1 MKKNNLKEV
10 IKLCSINSPYE
21 NFSHSEK
28 PFVKAMKEICEWH
41 REHSDFYKKLLEVES
56 INLDEI
62 ETVEDCLKIPHL
74 WAHFFKTHE
83 LLSVPTADVYLHL
96 TSSGTSGQKSQIF
109 FDERTIKSAQS
120 MVDGIFEYYGWITP
134 KQKCNYVLFSY
145 ETESSSKLGTSYTD
159 NFLCKYA
166 PINEVFYALKLS
178 GNGGHEFDPFGTIK
192 SFQNYESQSL
202 PVRIF
207 GFPAFLY
214 FSLIR
219 MKNLNIPPVKLHPE
233 SLVFLG
239 GGWKGYADKQIEK
252 YELYALI
259 EEMLGIPN
267 HRLRDGFGSV
277 EHCIPYIECNKHE
290 FHIPIWSRVF
300 IRDVDNLDNLGF
312 GQPGFL
318 QFISPYITSMPAH
331 SIIMG
336 DIATLYDG
344 ESCSCELK
352 TPYFR
357 INSRAGTSK
366 NKSCALT
373 ASKLLK
379 GKSL

>member
-1 MKKNNLKEV
+1 
-10 IKLCSINSPYE
+10 
-21 NFSHSEK
+21 
-28 PFVKAMKEICEWH
+28 
-41 REHSDFYKKLLEVES
+41 
-56 INLDEI
+56 
-62 ETVEDCLKIPHL
+62 
-74 WAHFFKTHE
+74 
-83 LLSVPTADVYLHL
+83 
-96 TSSGTSGQKSQIF
+96 
-109 FDERTIKSAQS
+109 
-120 MVDGIFEYYGWITP
+120 MVDWIVEYYGWVTP
-134 KQKCNYVLFSY
+134 EVACNYVLFSY

-166 PINEVFYALKLS
+166 PINEVFYALKLT
-178 GNGGHEFDPFGTIK
+178 GKGGHEFDPFGTIK
-192 SFQNYESQSL
+192 SFQKFATQAL

-214 FSLIR
+214 FSLLR
-219 MKNLNIPPVKLHPE
+219 MKDLNIAPIKLHPE

-252 YELYALI
+252 NELYALI

-277 EHCIPYIECNKHE
+277 EHCIPYIECAKHE
-290 FHIPIWSRVF
+290 FHIPVWSRVF
-300 IRDVDNLDNLGF
+300 IRDVDNLEVLEF
-312 GQPGFL
+312 GKPGFL
-318 QFISPYITSMPAH
+318 HFVSPYITSMPAH

-344 ESCSCELK
+344 ESCSCELE
-352 TPYFR
+352 TPYFK

-373 ASKLLK
+373 ASELLK
-379 GKSL
+379 GKSS